1 MTGALPT
8 NPFPGMNPYVE
19 GFGLWP
25 DFHNS
30 VITSLRN
37 VLARQLR
44 PEYRVATVERVYVMA
59 EPGGDGAAGNG
70 RRVPDVAVLTAAASN
85 ADGAMMRAMPERS
98 RDAIAVRLP
107 ATDLLKER
115 YIEVR
120 RVDNRRVIAIIEL
133 LSPTNKD
140 GDGRLE
146 YLAKRAAVL
155 YSPTHLVEIDLL
167 RAGRRMPVV
176 GDVPDTHYRI
186 LVANARRREPVAD
199 LYAFGIRQAIPD
211 FVMPLAG
218 DAEGIA
224 VNLNAVVGAV
234 YADGGFDLDI
244 DYGQEPEPPLS
255 DGDRVWLDGLL
266 RERGLRGGAN

>member
-1 MTGALPT
+1 MNGALPT
-8 NPFPGMNPYVE
+8 NPFPGMNPYLE
-19 GFGLWP
+19 NPGLWP
-25 DFHNS
+25 GVHNRIIVQLS
-30 VITSLRN
+30 TFLSR
-37 VLARQLR
+37 RLR
-44 PEYRVATVERVYVMA
+44 PEYSVSIQERVHISAEPAGNGLGGVRIPDAVVLSVSA
-59 EPGGDGAAGNG
+59 EPGAELRFPA
-70 RRVPDVAVLTAAASN
+70 
-85 ADGAMMRAMPERS
+85 PERS

-107 ATDLLKER
+107 ATELLKER

-133 LSPTNKD
+133 LSLTNKD

-155 YSPTHLVEIDLL
+155 YSPAHLVEIDLL

-199 LYAFGIRQAIPD
+199 MYAFGIRQAIPD

-244 DYGQEPEPPLS
+244 DYGLDPEPPLS

-266 RERGLRGGAN
+266 RERGLRGKEAAI